1 MEYVEIKH
9 LWKLKLVVLC
19 VLSGK
24 PLFAKP
30 FVNTIEYSDT

>member
-24 PLFAKP
+24 P